1 MLGRLFLGRYET
13 MRLLGEG
20 GMGKVYLARHR
31 GPDEPVVVK
40 VMHEHL
46 AKNSKFLE
54 RFRREMDLM
63 ASLEHPHA
71 VKLLDGS
78 ADDPNGPCIIMEFV
92 PGVTLDKLLAKNGRF
107 SPPRLRRL
115 LAQLCDVL
123 QAAHSKG
130 LVHRDL
136 KPANLMVTDPDSP
149 FEKIKVMDFGL
160 AQMAEPSAS
169 MPSRG
174 GRGECAVGTPGY
186 MPPEQV
192 RGQPMDHRG
201 DLYSVG
207 VIMYQLLSGRL
218 PFTGKTTMEILMA
231 QATEGPPTFA
241 SIGLEDRVP
250 ELVEEVVR
258 ACLAPEPGERPQSA
272 RELGEAYEAALI
284 QSYTRPAD
292 EPEPEPE
299 AAKARRTPQLA
310 APAATPDPEP
320 EEEPVP
326 NALVEYLQAW
336 MPQQIAAYKVRGF
349 ADEVEGQMVESR
361 PELVKIRFKGEGGSG
376 LTWLGLG
383 RKSPSIELEL
393 HLRKRDPKQPNLLSI
408 KVIMRPVGGGK
419 LPEQPEWHKRCRKL
433 HAALKAYL
441 MSNG

>member
-31 GPDEPVVVK
+31 GSNDPVVVK

-46 AKNSKFLE
+46 AKNPKFRE
-54 RFRREMDLM
+54 RFGHEMNLM
-63 ASLEHPHA
+63 ASLQHPHA
-71 VKLLDGS
+71 VRLLDGS
-78 ADDPNGPCIIMEFV
+78 ADDPHGPCIIMEFV
-92 PGVTLDKLLAKNGRF
+92 PGITLDKLLAKNGRF

-123 QAAHSKG
+123 QAAHAKG
-130 LVHRDL
+130 LIHRDL
-136 KPANLMVTDPDSP
+136 KPANLMVTDPDTP

-160 AQMAEPSAS
+160 AQMAEPAAS
-169 MPSRG
+169 VPAKSG
-174 GRGECAVGTPGY
+174 KGECAVGTPGY

-192 RGQPMDHRG
+192 RGQPMDQRG

-207 VIMYQLLSGRL
+207 VILYQMLSGQL
-218 PFTGKTTMEILMA
+218 PFIGKTTMEILMA
-231 QATEGPPTFA
+231 QATEEPPTFA
-241 SIGLEDRVP
+241 SIGLDDRVP
-250 ELVEEVVR
+250 QPVENVVR
-258 ACLAPEPGERPQSA
+258 GCLAADPAQRPRNA
-272 RELGEAYEAALI
+272 KELGEAYEAALI
-284 QSYTRPAD
+284 QSYTRPAEEETD
-292 EPEPEPE
+292 AVAE
-299 AAKARRTPQLA
+299 KTRRTTQLA
-310 APAATPDPEP
+310 VPTATPDQEPAEPPE
-320 EEEPVP
+320 P

-336 MPQQIAAYKVRGF
+336 MPQQIAAYKIRGF
-349 ADEVEGQMVESR
+349 AEEVEGHVIESKA
-361 PELVKIRFKGEGGSG
+361 ELVRVRFKSEGGGG

-383 RKSPSIELEL
+383 RKLPAIELEL
-393 HLRKRDPKQPNLLSI
+393 HLRKRDPRQANLLSI

-419 LPEQPEWHKRCRKL
+419 LPDHPDWHSRCRKL

>member
-1 MLGRLFLGRYET
+1 MLGHIFLGRYET
-13 MRLLGEG
+13 MRVLGEG
-20 GMGKVYLARHR
+20 GMGKVFLARHR
-31 GPDEPVVVK
+31 GVNEPVVVK

-46 AKNSKFLE
+46 AKNPKFRE

-63 ASLEHPHA
+63 ASLQHPHA
-71 VKLLDGS
+71 VRLLEGS

-92 PGVTLDKLLAKNGRF
+92 PGITLDKLLAKNGRF

-115 LAQLCDVL
+115 LAQFCDVL

-136 KPANLMVTDPDSP
+136 KPANLMVTDPDTP

-160 AQMAEPSAS
+160 AQMAEPAAS
-169 MPSRG
+169 VPARG
-174 GRGECAVGTPGY
+174 GKGECAVGTPGY

-207 VIMYQLLSGRL
+207 VIMYQMLSGRL
-218 PFTGKTTMEILMA
+218 PFTGRTTMEILMA
-231 QATEGPPTFA
+231 QATEGPPAFA
-241 SIGLEDRVP
+241 SIGLDGLVP
-250 ELVEEVVR
+250 ELVEGVVR
-258 ACLAPEPGERPQSA
+258 SCLAVEPEQRPQSA
-272 RELGEAYEAALI
+272 RALGEAYEAALI

-292 EPEPEPE
+292 EPEPPPE
-299 AAKARRTPQLA
+299 AEKARRTTQLA
-310 APAATPDPEP
+310 RPSTAPDPEP

-326 NALVEYLQAW
+326 NALVEYLEAW

-349 ADEVEGQMVESR
+349 AEEVEGQVTESKAER
-361 PELVKIRFKGEGGSG
+361 IKIRFKSEGGSG
-376 LTWLGLG
+376 LGWLGLG
-383 RKSPSIELEL
+383 RKLPPIEVEL
-393 HLRKRDPKQPNLLSI
+393 HLRKRDPKQPNLLNI
-408 KVIMRPVGGGK
+408 KVIMRPSGGGK
-419 LPEQPEWHKRCRKL
+419 LPDHPDWHARCRKL

-441 MSNG
+441 MSSG